1 MSETF
6 PPARRS
12 ALWSW
17 ILFDWAGQ
25 PFFTLV
31 TTFVFAPFVAT
42 ALAET
47 PEQGQALWGFAT
59 SASGL
64 AIALLAPVLGAIAD
78 ATGHRKPWILAF
90 SIPFVI
96 ACICL
101 WFAAPGS
108 PHALAI
114 ALAGFAAATLCI
126 EFATVFNNA
135 MMTDLVPRTHVG
147 RLSGTGWAMGYA
159 GGLVSLVLVLG
170 FLAASPETGK
180 TLLGLDP
187 ILGSDTASRAGDRA
201 TGPFSALWY
210 AVFVLPLFLFTPDA
224 PRRSALGPAVRSGLT
239 ALVSSLRLARQN
251 RRIYLFLLANMAYKD
266 GLVAL
271 FAFGGI
277 YAASQLGWAA
287 FQIGSF
293 GILLTVTGTL
303 GAVIGG
309 RMDDRYG
316 PKLVLYASLA
326 LLITSGLGLIS
337 IDRDTI
343 LFMMPVP
350 ASTTPGLT
358 GSLPELLFL
367 SLGGVIGFAAGPLQS
382 ASRSLLVHLVPEDH
396 IGQYFGLLALSGKV
410 TSFLAPLAVSLA
422 TVATGSL
429 AAGMSPILFFFALG
443 GFLLTRVRG

>member
-1 MSETF
+1 MSETI
-6 PPARRS
+6 PPARPL

-31 TTFVFAPFVAT
+31 TTFIFAPFVAT

-64 AIALLAPVLGAIAD
+64 AIALFAPVLGAIAD

-96 ACICL
+96 ACAVL
-101 WFAAPGS
+101 WFAEPGT
-108 PHALAI
+108 PYGLTLAL
-114 ALAGFAAATLCI
+114 LSFSVATLCM
-126 EFATVFNNA
+126 EFATTFNNA

-147 RLSGTGWAMGYA
+147 RLSGTGWAVGYV

-180 TLLGLDP
+180 TLLGQDP
-187 ILGSDTASRAGDRA
+187 LFGSDPASRAGDRA
-201 TGPFSALWY
+201 TGPLSALWY

-224 PRRSALGPAVRSGLT
+224 PRRSALGPAVRIGIAT
-239 ALVSSLRLARQN
+239 LVSSLRLARTN
-251 RRIYLFLLANMAYKD
+251 KRVFLFLLANMAYKD

-277 YAASQLGWAA
+277 YSASQLGWEA
-287 FQIGSF
+287 FQIGIF
-293 GILLTVTGTL
+293 AILLTVAGTF
-303 GAVIGG
+303 GAILGG

-316 PKLVLYASLA
+316 PKRVLFASLI
-326 LLITSGLGLIS
+326 LLTIGSLGVIS

-343 LFMMPVP
+343 LFVMTVP
-350 ASTTPGLT
+350 ASQTPGLT

-367 SLGGVIGFAAGPLQS
+367 FFGGVIGFAAGPLQS
-382 ASRSLLVHLVPEDH
+382 ASRSLLVHLAPEEN

-410 TSFLAPLAVSLA
+410 TSFLAPLAVSLV

-429 AAGMSPILFFFALG
+429 AAGMSPILAFLALG
-443 GFLLTRVRG
+443 AVLLARVR